1 MARKAS
7 GASSAKSNT
16 VVTGPLSPTTGEPM
30 STIARRSIGALW
42 AFIVMDVSGTLA
54 LVISYSYLWALNV
67 NDAWAP
73 PGAKLDAAQ
82 TDESLPKASDVTFA
96 PEWPFWAIFAGV
108 VVVCLLS
115 WLGYRRLVRGHT
127 SEAIAAGTFALL
139 LSGGLLVAQV
149 VQIISFKFSPTQGAY
164 ASAVYA
170 LTASNV
176 LHLVIVCFLL
186 IGVVNR
192 TRMGLISPVVA
203 YQSRMMSIWLTWIAI
218 AFLLGAVCTSV
229 MVESPNTDPAVFG
242 TFETT

>member
-1 MARKAS
+1 VARKATS
-7 GASSAKSNT
+7 RATTKASSVAT
-16 VVTGPLSPTTGEPM
+16 VPLSPTTGEPM
-30 STIARRSIGALW
+30 STVARRSIGALW

-73 PGAKLDAAQ
+73 PGAKLEAAQ

-96 PEWPFWAIFAGV
+96 PEWPFWAIFSGV
-108 VVVCLLS
+108 VLVCLLS
-115 WLGYRRLVRGHT
+115 WLGYRRLIRGHT
-127 SEAIAAGTFALL
+127 SEAITAGTFALL

-149 VQIISFKFSPTQGAY
+149 VQIISFKFTPTQGAY
-164 ASAVYA
+164 ASVVYA

-176 LHLVIVCFLL
+176 LHLLIVCFLL